1 MLLEETIKKIVPKD
15 SKAMEAAKARIANL
29 TMPPWALGRILDL
42 AGDLSGI
49 NACFPPKVE
58 RKNIVVMAGDHG
70 VVREGVSQFP
80 QEVTVQMVGNFVNG
94 GAGINVFARLNR
106 CSVTVVDM
114 GVAGDLSALAETK
127 KILSRKVGWGT
138 KNMFKEPAMTPGEA
152 RKSVEIGIQVAQD
165 LDVSTDVFGTGEM
178 GIGNTTPSTAIA
190 SVITGVLC
198 SEIAGCGTGINSQAL
213 QHKIA
218 IIEESIKLHRPSKR
232 DPLDLLSK
240 VGGFEIGGLAG
251 LILGAASLRKP
262 VVIDGFISTAAALL
276 AAELCPNAIDYMI
289 AAHQSKEAGHKI
301 MLNHLG
307 LKPLL
312 DLDLRLG
319 EGTGGALAMNLI
331 DAAFCI
337 VTEMATFQDAGVS
350 RDL

>member
-1 MLLEETIKKIVPKD
+1 MLLEETIKKIIPKD
-15 SKAMEAAKARIANL
+15 VRAMEQAKERIANL

-42 AGDLSGI
+42 AVDLSGI

-70 VVREGVSQFP
+70 VVSEGVSQFP
-80 QEVTVQMVGNFVNG
+80 QEVTVQMVGNIVNG
-94 GAGINVFARLNR
+94 GAGINVLARLNH

-114 GVAGDLSALAETK
+114 GVAADLSALAESK
-127 KILSRKVGWGT
+127 KIISRKVAWGT
-138 KNMFKEPAMTPGEA
+138 KNMFREPAMTREEA
-152 RKSVEIGIQVAQD
+152 RKALESGIRVALD
-165 LDVSTDVFGTGEM
+165 LDASTDVFGTGEM

-198 SEIAGCGTGINSQAL
+198 SSIAGHGTGISTKAL
-213 QHKIA
+213 ERKIE
-218 IIEESIKLHRPSKR
+218 IIEKSIKLHCPSRR

-276 AAELCPNAIDYMI
+276 ASEFCPQAVEYMI

-301 MLNHLG
+301 MLDYLG

-312 DLDLRLG
+312 SLDLRLG
-319 EGTGGALAMNLI
+319 EGTGGALALNLI
-331 DAAFCI
+331 DAAFRI

-350 RDL
+350 KDS

>member
-1 MLLEETIKKIVPKD
+1 MLLEETIAKIVPKETRYMD
-15 SKAMEAAKARIANL
+15 AAKERIANL

-42 AGDLSGI
+42 AVNLSGI
-49 NACFPPKVE
+49 NGCFPPKVS

-70 VVREGVSQFP
+70 VVSEGVSQFP
-80 QEVTVQMVGNFVNG
+80 KEVTVQMVGNFVNG
-94 GAGINVFARLNR
+94 GAGINVLSRLNH

-114 GVAGDLSALAETK
+114 GIAADLSALVESK
-127 KILSRKVGWGT
+127 KIISHKVAWGT
-138 KNMFKEPAMTPGEA
+138 KNMFREPAMTTGEA
-152 RKSVEIGIQVAQD
+152 RKAVEAGIRVALD
-165 LDVSTDVFGTGEM
+165 LDSSTDVFGTGEM

-198 SEIAGCGTGINSQAL
+198 SEIAGRGTGLNSESL
-213 QHKIA
+213 QHKIE
-218 IIEESIKLHRPSKR
+218 IIEKSIKLHCPSKR

-262 VVIDGFISTAAALL
+262 IVVDGFISTAAALL
-276 AAELCPNAIDYMI
+276 ASEFCSNTIDYMI
-289 AAHQSKEAGHKI
+289 PAHQSAEAGHKV
-301 MLNHLG
+301 MLDYLG

-312 DLDLRLG
+312 SLDLRLG
-319 EGTGGALAMNLI
+319 EGTGSALAMNLI
-331 DAAFCI
+331 DAAFRV

-350 RDL
+350 KDS